1 MIGTARPCISANH
14 VGPLLSVK
22 WHRPLLSV
30 KWHRPLLSPGQVSIA
45 ALTT

>member
-22 WHRPLLSV
+22 WHRPLLS
-30 KWHRPLLSPGQVSIA
+30 PGQVSIA